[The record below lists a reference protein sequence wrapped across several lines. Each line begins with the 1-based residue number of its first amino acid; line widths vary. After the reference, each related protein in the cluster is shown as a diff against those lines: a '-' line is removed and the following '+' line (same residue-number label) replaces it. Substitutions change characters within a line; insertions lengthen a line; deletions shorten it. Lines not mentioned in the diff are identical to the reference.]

1 MQATRKIKTT
11 KVLLR
16 ETQSW
21 VEVPII
27 SQAHPPISSTVMQK
41 WQRLIDL
48 IAKVFQVPAGLIMQ
62 ITEAQ
67 MQVLL
72 RSSNHQNPYRDTEA
86 DQLGHG
92 LYCETVI
99 GKDRPLLVENAL
111 DDPHWRDNPDLK
123 LNMISYFGLPIHWP
137 DGTCFGT
144 ICVLDMQ
151 ARTYQ
156 SVYQE
161 ILSTFRDTL
170 EEDLLLLEK
179 KRMLE
184 QMART
189 DDLTG
194 LRNRRELSRLLE
206 YEHRRAE
213 RAQTAACLILLDL
226 NGFKQ
231 VNDRFGHES
240 GDEVLRCFAHCLE
253 ETVRTTDVCGRWGGD
268 EFLVI
273 CPDTNLDGAKDLL
286 ARLRTEL
293 TEVPQLKHYPI
304 GVAAGIAI
312 LSPGETTSQ
321 WVIRAD
327 QAMYQE
333 KRARRL

>member
-1 MQATRKIKTT
+1 
-11 KVLLR
+11 
-16 ETQSW
+16 
-21 VEVPII
+21 
-27 SQAHPPISSTVMQK
+27 
-41 WQRLIDL
+41 
-48 IAKVFQVPAGLIMQ
+48 MQ

-72 RSSNHQNPYRDTEA
+72 RSGNHQNPYEDAEA
-86 DQLGHG
+86 DQLGQG

-99 GKDRPLLVENAL
+99 GEDRPLLVENAL
-111 DDPHWRDNPDLK
+111 ADPHWRDNPDLK
-123 LNMISYFGLPIHWP
+123 RNMVSYFGLPIHWP

-144 ICVLDMQ
+144 ICVLDIQ
-151 ARTYQ
+151 AHTYQ

-184 QMART
+184 LMART

-206 YEHRRAE
+206 YEQRRAQ
-213 RAQTAACLILLDL
+213 RTATSVCLILLDL

-231 VNDRFGHES
+231 VNDRCGHEA
-240 GDEVLRCFAHCLE
+240 GDEVLRRFAHCLKE
-253 ETVRTTDVCGRWGGD
+253 SVRTTDVCGRWGGD

-273 CPDTNLDGAKDLL
+273 CPDTDLDGAKDLL
-286 ARLRTEL
+286 ARLRTGLAEA
-293 TEVPQLKHYPI
+293 PQLKHYPI
-304 GVAAGIAI
+304 GVAAGIAT